1 MFLKRLAA
9 VFFVLLT
16 LPGLALAQIPFTKV
30 SPTVTLSVSAVSS
43 NVAIGTSA
51 RISVLWVCNTG
62 ATDAYLQMGDSTIVA
77 DTTGTLMRS
86 GRCGNISPDGKLY
99 IASVTASSTTT
110 LSITPG
116 SGIMFTDG
124 GGGGAG
130 GSGTPGGSSGQIQY
144 NNAGAFGGVTPAFAA
159 GCAAAVSGSSP
170 TLSLT
175 YSTQLVNPA
184 AITSSQ
190 QDSAGWCGQEIIGN
204 AATAQTLT
212 LQNLAASNY
221 FRFINKGAGTWTLTA
236 GAGAINSG
244 CTTVATNQSVDIQRD
259 SGGTNWNIS
268 CGAGSGASAANPT
281 ATGSDAAVNGSAA
294 TFLRSDGAPAIQKGT
309 NAQFGLA
316 EGDNTSISM
325 TAGVVGTKAMTGDV
339 TASAGSLATT
349 LAAGS
354 ASNLNSGTLAAARMP
369 ALTGDCT
376 TAAGAVATSC
386 NAPHPGYVAAN
397 WYMPLG
403 VPSGIA
409 AGGAAEAQSVIVCSY
424 SYIPREITISQLG
437 ASVRTVG
444 TTNLQLA
451 IYASA
456 NGLPGALLSNTGNLS
471 NTASTWTSGALGAN
485 QQVGPGST
493 NGKDLW
499 FCLNSN
505 DSSVIVQT
513 YTVAGTTAL
522 ASFVGRSTLA
532 GLVANNSSSSPSRL
546 SCSGANCNGGSSTF
560 NTWPASLAGSTWTYG
575 TTVGSPVI
583 AFLVASS
590 P

>member
-124 GGGGAG
+124 GGGGGG

-244 CTTVATNQSVDIQRD
+244 CTSVATNQSVDIQRD

-325 TAGVVGTKAMTGDV
+325 TAGVVSTKAMTGDV

-354 ASNLNSGTLAAARMP
+354 ASNLNSGTLPAGRMP

-376 TAAGAVATSC
+376 TAAGAVATTC
-386 NAPHPGYVAAN
+386 NQAHPGYIAGN
-397 WYMPLG
+397 WYLPFGIGTLAAGVVMNANKIQCFYGVIPKLVTILTLG
-403 VPSGIA
+403 ARITTTA
-409 AGGAAEAQSVIVCSY
+409 AGGNIQFAIYQNSSGVPGALIDKTASISVASGTLISGNLGGNQQLGPGGTGGGRDTWWCSNVDASAGGVAVLTGISTASGLQG
-424 SYIPREITISQLG
+424 SYQGSATQGNVLG
-437 ASVRTVG
+437 ASLSVVAKTC
-444 TTNLQLA
+444 T
-451 IYASA
+451 
-456 NGLPGALLSNTGNLS
+456 GA
-471 NTASTWTSGALGAN
+471 AC
-485 QQVGPGST
+485 Q
-493 NGKDLW
+493 
-499 FCLNSN
+499 
-505 DSSVIVQT
+505 
-513 YTVAGTTAL
+513 
-522 ASFVGRSTLA
+522 
-532 GLVANNSSSSPSRL
+532 
-546 SCSGANCNGGSSTF
+546 GGSSTF
-560 NTWPASLAGSTWTYG
+560 NTWPANLATSTFSDD
-575 TTVGSPVI
+575 TTTQMPVI
-583 AFLVASS
+583 EFQVVSS